1 MSETVELEHRDLRS
15 AIEFAVAMADEL
27 AKRKRTIAVP
37 RELRGQVGK
46 ARLPTASLGR
56 LRRAIEAAPTFRAAC
71 GAGAVPELVDPI
83 GILWLQQP
91 DGWEAAAHDLIAESR
106 LAAEDAD
113 LRVRLRRAEKRQR
126 AAEQV
131 AVRSRVDLAAQM
143 ATIESLRAEIDVLR
157 AEAIKADDSISELR
171 AELVDVR
178 NEARH
183 ARDREAA
190 AKSKLEAELA
200 AAVTHTAPA
209 VAASAPVEAPS
220 IVFDPTEV
228 AELARAARDV
238 AERADAL
245 LAPVPDGVA
254 PTLSP
259 RREHRR
265 PLKLPGGVIA
275 SSSEAAEFLMRS
287 DAAVLV
293 DGYNVAKL
301 GWPSRSLED
310 QRNHLL
316 DALENMARRF
326 GTDISVIF
334 DGSSVVGAHT
344 ARRRLLRVV
353 YSPDGVIA
361 DDVIR
366 DEVRRLPVARSVVV
380 ATSDAEIVADVR
392 ALGAN
397 VVPSNALF
405 AIL

>member
-27 AKRKRTIAVP
+27 AKRKRSIPIP

-46 ARLPTASLGR
+46 ARIPTAALGR
-56 LRRAIEAAPTFRAAC
+56 LRRAIEADQTFRAAC
-71 GAGAVPELVDPI
+71 GAGAIADLVDPI

-91 DGWEAAAHDLIAESR
+91 DGWEAAARLLVGESR
-106 LAAEDAD
+106 RVAEDAD
-113 LRVRLRRAEKRQR
+113 LRVSLRRAEKRQR

-131 AVRSRVDLAAQM
+131 AVRSRVDLGAQLT
-143 ATIESLRAEIDVLR
+143 TIELLRAEIDILR
-157 AEAIKADDSISELR
+157 AEAVKADDSISELR

-178 NEARH
+178 IEARH

-190 AKSKLEAELA
+190 AKAKLEAEVA
-200 AAVTHTAPA
+200 AARAAGLSTLPPEPA
-209 VAASAPVEAPS
+209 RVDPLPS
-220 IVFDPTEV
+220 YDPTEV
-228 AELARAARDV
+228 AELARAARDL

-245 LAPVPDGVA
+245 FAPMPEAGA
-254 PTLSP
+254 ATEARP
-259 RREHRR
+259 EHRR

-310 QRNHLL
+310 QRNQLL
-316 DALENMARRF
+316 DALENLARRF
-326 GTDISVIF
+326 GTDISVVF
-334 DGSSVVGAHT
+334 DGSSIVGAHT

-353 YSPDGVIA
+353 YSPEGVIA
-361 DDVIR
+361 DDIIR
-366 DEVRRLPVARSVVV
+366 DDVRRLPVARSVVV
-380 ATSDAEIVADVR
+380 VTSDAEIVTDVR